1 MYKIIFLL
9 IALAGFTI
17 SSSKAQQTYDPAMV
31 EVSTSSYRGYS
42 YNVIYMNRGLSGKRI
57 KAKYFAA
64 KDPHNGRAVPDRYSS
79 WASDKNVICVTSGT
93 YMDSPI
99 DPKPVGLTIDNGVI
113 VNESLHNDMD
123 GLVIVY
129 ATGGVVASNLE
140 DKDLTVQGGSISG
153 IELDL
158 YNSFHKTSFVKWCE
172 QKEATVFQTHL
183 LIYKDD
189 MKVSSWNS
197 NPQKRERRFLAVGND
212 EDGNLVHCVINSPEF
227 TTLYEGTKRVKQFLN
242 EFKEMEV
249 IFMINLDTGW
259 QDVFRLYDEYGA
271 LNTII
276 QGPLPIEKAVNLLV
290 YYYE

>member
-1 MYKIIFLL
+1 MPFL
-9 IALAGFTI
+9 
-17 SSSKAQQTYDPAMV
+17 SKGQETYDPEMV
-31 EVSTSSYRGYS
+31 EVSTSSYKGYS
-42 YNVIYMNRGLSGKRI
+42 FNVIYMNRGLSGKRI

-64 KDPHNGRAVPDRYSS
+64 KDLNTGKSVPDRYSS
-79 WASDKNVICVTSGT
+79 WAIGKNVICATSGP
-93 YMDSPI
+93 YMDSHI

-113 VNESLHNDMD
+113 INESLHNDMD

-153 IELDL
+153 VKLNL
-158 YNSFHKTSFVKWCE
+158 FNSLHKTSFVKWCE
-172 QKEATVFQTHL
+172 DRKVSIFQTHL
-183 LIYKDD
+183 LIYKDELQI
-189 MKVSSWNS
+189 SSVNS
-197 NPQKRERRFLAVGND
+197 DQSKRERIFLAVGND

-249 IFMINLDTGW
+249 IFMINIDPSSHGIFE
-259 QDVFRLYDEYGA
+259 VFNQNGTQNEFISGSQQISRAY
-271 LNTII
+271 
-276 QGPLPIEKAVNLLV
+276 NLLV